1 MLQQAADD
9 AQASGEDVHR
19 AVSKGHEKVHRLKP
33 TVNYAH
39 LAISA
44 KRRATFILGPAAS
57 PL

>member
-1 MLQQAADD
+1 MLQQATDG
-9 AQASGEDVHR
+9 AQASGENVHR
-19 AVSKGHEKVHRLKP
+19 AVGKAREKVHRLKP
-33 TVNYAH
+33 TGNYAH